1 MGSLIPKAKK
11 LMKCPICKHGET
23 VPGKVSVTL
32 SRPEGVTIVF
42 KDVPADVCDN
52 CGEEYVSESVTAS
65 MMEQARAAAE
75 AGVQV
80 DVRSFAA

>member
-1 MGSLIPKAKK
+1 
-11 LMKCPICKHGET
+11 MKCPICKHGET
-23 VPGKVSVTL
+23 APGKVSVTL
-32 SRPEGVTIVF
+32 SQPEGVTIVF

-52 CGEEYVSESVTAS
+52 CGEEFVSEAVTAS
-65 MMEQARAAAE
+65 MMEQASAAAE